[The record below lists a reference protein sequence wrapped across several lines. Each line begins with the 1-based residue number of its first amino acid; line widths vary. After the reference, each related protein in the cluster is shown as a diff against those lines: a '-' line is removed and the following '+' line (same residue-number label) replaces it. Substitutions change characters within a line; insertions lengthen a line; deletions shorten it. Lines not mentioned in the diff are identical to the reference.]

1 MPKPPSL
8 PDADDDLL
16 PPPRASLLRVAGRVA
31 LVLVFGL
38 WSLLLFAWLTLHWGI
53 LPNARAWLP
62 QIEQQASRALGMPVR
77 IGDIRVRSGGWVPA
91 LELDDVVLLDDQG
104 REALRLPRV
113 AAAPA
118 ARSLLALELQLQQ
131 LLVDG
136 AQVELR
142 RDALGGLHLAGFDVA
157 AADAA
162 AGADSAFAAWLL
174 RQREVVLRG
183 ARLRWVDEQRL
194 APPLALEAV
203 DVVLRNRG
211 RRHELRIDATP
222 PTDWG
227 QRFTLRAQLASPLL
241 GRRDDWRRL
250 GGEVYAELPRIDAGA
265 LRRYVDLPFEWRE
278 GQGAL
283 RAWAQFAQGEA
294 VSATVDLAFES
305 VAMRLA
311 PTVEPLQLQRIAGR
325 LSARRD
331 DDALIVAATD
341 FGFTD
346 AAGRV
351 WPAGRMHLA
360 LRQRRGDAPV
370 TGGEFRADR
379 LDLALMVAVAAHLPL
394 GDAVGG
400 LLAELQPGGRVEQ
413 LDARWDGPLDAP
425 RQYRVKAALHDLS
438 LAARPAADVDGRPTP
453 GRPGWRGARIEL
465 DANERG
471 GQAQLAFD
479 RGALLLPGVFPDP
492 ELPLRRLAAR
502 VDWQLEPRRDAAPR
516 VTLRVRDARFANAD
530 ARGSFDAVWRSGD
543 GEGVG
548 RGARFPGRLELAG
561 RIDEGRADAVARYLP
576 LGLPAV
582 ARDYVSGA
590 VRGGTI
596 SAARFEVR
604 GDLWDFPFHDGS
616 DGEFRIAGRAQGLT
630 LAYVPDVP
638 GQASP
643 WPAFTEVSGDIEF
656 RRASMAVRNASAR
669 VFGLAMSGVQA
680 SIADLVQH
688 PVLRVEG
695 TARGP
700 ASGLLRY
707 LDASPVGGW
716 IDDTLAGA
724 SVAGDGE
731 LQLAIRLPLD
741 ELHASGVRGSL
752 RLDGNDLRLA
762 PSLPL
767 LAAARGHIDFTHE
780 GFRLRDASARVFGG
794 EATFDGGRGA
804 DGLLQL
810 LVQGRARADAMRQS
824 RELPVLA
831 QLATRLDGEA
841 AYRLQLDWR
850 RGDAEPAVVLSSD
863 LVGLALRLPAPL
875 DKAAAAPLPL
885 RYSVAP
891 LPAVRA
897 ARDELRIDLGT
908 LLQAR
913 YERESDAAGRVHVLR
928 GGIGIGEPA
937 PWPASGVAAVAALS
951 QLDLPAWQAV
961 LAAVGAEGGGG
972 GYAPQRVALRADE
985 LRADGRRLSG
995 VVAGLSQAAGGTWR
1009 ASVEADQLAGYLE
1022 WQPPSPAAPGGLRAR
1037 LSRLALPRSDEV
1049 QVETLLDR
1057 APERVPALDV
1067 VVDRFELRGRQL
1079 GRLEVEAVNRPLP
1092 GGTHEWRLS
1101 SLRLANDDATFSA
1114 TGHWRPAGARAPA
1127 RMVADFALDLADAGA
1142 LMTRLGLPG
1151 ALQGGAG
1158 RLDGQVSWQGS
1169 PLALHP
1175 PTMDGR
1181 MQLALERGRFLKA
1194 EPGAARL
1201 LSVLSLQA
1209 LPRRLVL
1216 DFRDL
1221 FQEGFAFDDVA
1232 GDVTVRAGVARTEN
1246 LRMRGLQAAVLMQGE
1261 ADLARETQDLRVI
1274 VVPEIN
1280 AGTASLVYSLINPAV
1295 GLGSF
1300 VAQLFLRQPLMAAG
1314 TREFHVH
1321 GSWADPKV
1329 DRVERTAE
1337 AAPRTDEPAA
1347 ATTPAQ

>member
-1 MPKPPSL
+1 MPKPPSR

-16 PPPRASLLRVAGRVA
+16 PPPRASLLRIAGRVA
-31 LVLVFGL
+31 LVAVFGL

-77 IGDIRVRSGGWVPA
+77 IGDIRVRSSGWVPA
-91 LELDDVVLLDDQG
+91 LELDDVVLLDAEG

-131 LLVDG
+131 LHVEG

-142 RDALGGLHLAGFDVA
+142 RDAHGRLHLAGFDL

-162 AGADSAFAAWLL
+162 AGADGAFAAWLL

-183 ARLRWVDEQRL
+183 ARLRWVDELRL

-203 DVVLRNRG
+203 DLVLRNRG
-211 RRHELRIDATP
+211 RRHELRVDATP
-222 PTDWG
+222 PHDWG
-227 QRFTLRAQLASPLL
+227 QRFTLRAKLASPLL
-241 GRRDDWRRL
+241 GRRDDWQRL

-265 LRRYVDLPFEWRE
+265 LRRYVDLPFEWRG

-283 RAWAQFAQGEA
+283 RGWAQFAQGEP

-305 VAMRLA
+305 VALRLA
-311 PTVEPLQLQRIAGR
+311 PTVEPLQLQRIFGR
-325 LSARRD
+325 LTARRD
-331 DDALIVAATD
+331 DDALTLAASD

-346 AAGRV
+346 AAGRE
-351 WPAGRMHLA
+351 WPAGRLHLA
-360 LRQRRGDAPV
+360 LRQRRGDAP

-379 LDLALMVAVAAHLPL
+379 LDLALMAAVAAHLPL
-394 GDAVGG
+394 GDAVGA

-425 RQYRVKAALHDLS
+425 RQYRVRAELHDLS
-438 LAARPAADVDGRPTP
+438 LAARPAPDIDGRPTP

-465 DANERG
+465 DANEQG
-471 GQAQLAFD
+471 GQAQIAFD
-479 RGALLLPGVFPDP
+479 RGALLLPGVFADP

-502 VDWQLEPRRDAAPR
+502 LDWQIEPRRDAAPQL
-516 VTLRVRDARFANAD
+516 TLRVRDARFANAD
-530 ARGSFDAVWRSGD
+530 ARGGFDAVWRSGD
-543 GEGVG
+543 GEGFG

-596 SAARFEVR
+596 GAARFEVR

-638 GQASP
+638 GFASE
-643 WPAFTEVSGDIEF
+643 WPAFTEVSGEIEF
-656 RRASMAVRNASAR
+656 RRASMAVRNAGAR
-669 VFGLAMSGVQA
+669 VFGLAMSGVHA
-680 SIADLVQH
+680 SIADLTHH
-688 PVLRVEG
+688 PVLLVEG

-741 ELHASGVRGSL
+741 DLHASGVRGSL
-752 RLDGNDLRLA
+752 RLEGNDLRLA

-824 RELPVLA
+824 RELPALA

-850 RGDAEPAVVLSSD
+850 RDDAEPALVLSSD

-875 DKAAAAPLPL
+875 DKAAAASLPL

-891 LPAVRA
+891 QQPAG
-897 ARDELRIDLGT
+897 RDELRVDLGT
-908 LLQAR
+908 VLQAR
-913 YERESDAAGRVHVLR
+913 FEREFDAGGRVTVRR
-928 GGIGIGEPA
+928 GGIGVGAPA
-937 PWPASGVAAVAALS
+937 PWPASGVAAVATLA
-951 QLDLPAWQAV
+951 QLDVPAWQAV
-961 LAAVGAEGGGG
+961 LAAVGGAQGGG
-972 GYAPQRVALRADE
+972 GYAPRQVALRADE

-995 VVAGLSQAAGGTWR
+995 VVAGLSQAPGGTWR

-1037 LSRLALPRSDEV
+1037 LSRLALPRSDEA

-1057 APERVPALDV
+1057 APQRVPALDV

-1079 GRLEVEAVNRPLP
+1079 GRLEVEAVNRALP
-1092 GGTHEWRLS
+1092 GGAHEWRLS
-1101 SLRLANDDATFSA
+1101 TLRLANDDAAFSA
-1114 TGHWRPAGARAPA
+1114 AGHWRPAGPREPA
-1127 RMVADFALDLADAGA
+1127 RMVADFGLDLADAGA
-1142 LMTRLGLPG
+1142 LLARLGLPD

-1158 RLDGQVSWQGS
+1158 RLEGQVSWQGS
-1169 PLALHP
+1169 PLAPHP
-1175 PTMDGR
+1175 PSMDGR
-1181 MQLALERGRFLKA
+1181 MQLALEKGRFLKA

-1337 AAPRTDEPAA
+1337 APPRVDEPAA

>member
-1 MPKPPSL
+1 MPKPPSR
-8 PDADDDLL
+8 PDAVDDLL
-16 PPPRASLLRVAGRVA
+16 PPPRASLWRIAGRAA
-31 LVLVFGL
+31 LVVVFGL

-91 LELDDVVLLDDQG
+91 LELDDVVLLDAGG

-118 ARSLLALELQLQQ
+118 ARSLMALELQLQQ

-136 AQVELR
+136 AQIELR
-142 RDALGGLHLAGFDVA
+142 RDALGRLHLAGFDLA
-157 AADAA
+157 AAD

-183 ARLRWVDEQRL
+183 ARLRWIDEQRL

-222 PTDWG
+222 PADWG
-227 QRFTLRAQLASPLL
+227 ERFTVRAQLASPLL
-241 GRRDDWRRL
+241 GRRDDWQRL

-265 LRRYVDLPFEWRE
+265 LRRYVDLPFDWRE
-278 GQGAL
+278 GLGAL
-283 RAWAQFAQGEA
+283 RGWAQFAQGEA

-325 LSARRD
+325 LTARRD
-331 DDALIVAATD
+331 DDALTLSASD

-346 AAGRV
+346 ASGRV
-351 WPAGRMHLA
+351 WPPGRLHLA

-379 LDLALMVAVAAHLPL
+379 LDLALMAAVAAHLPL
-394 GDAVGG
+394 GDAVRA
-400 LLAELQPGGRVEQ
+400 LLAELQPGGRVES
-413 LDARWDGPLDAP
+413 LDARWDGALDAP

-438 LAARPAADVDGRPTP
+438 LAARPVADVDGRPTP

-471 GQAQLAFD
+471 GEAQLAFD
-479 RGALLLPGVFPDP
+479 RGALLLPGVFTES

-502 VDWQLEPRRDAAPR
+502 LDWRLEPRRGVAPQ

-561 RIDEGRADAVARYLP
+561 RIDEGRADAVPRYLP
-576 LGLPAV
+576 LGLPSV
-582 ARDYVSGA
+582 ARDYVAGA

-596 SAARFEVR
+596 SGARFEVR

-616 DGEFRIAGRAQGLT
+616 DGEFRIGGRAQGLT

-638 GQASP
+638 GHASE
-643 WPAFTEVSGDIEF
+643 WPAFTEVSGEIEF

-680 SIADLVQH
+680 SIDDLAQH

-695 TARGP
+695 IARGP

-741 ELHASGVRGSL
+741 DLHASGVRGSL

-810 LVQGRARADAMRQS
+810 LVQGRARAESMRQS
-824 RELPVLA
+824 RELPALA
-831 QLATRLDGEA
+831 QLAMRLDGEA

-850 RGDAEPAVVLSSD
+850 RGDAEPAVVLTSD

-885 RYSVAP
+885 RYSVVP
-891 LPAVRA
+891 LPAGSTA
-897 ARDELRIDLGT
+897 ATRDELRVDLGT
-908 LLQAR
+908 LLHAR
-913 YERESDAAGRVHVLR
+913 YEREFDASARVHVLR
-928 GGIGIGEPA
+928 GGIGVGEPA
-937 PWPASGVAAVAALS
+937 PWPASGVAAVVTLA

-961 LAAVGAEGGGG
+961 RAGLGAEGGGV
-972 GYAPQRVALRADE
+972 YAPQQVALRTDE

-995 VVAGLSQAAGGTWR
+995 VVAGLSQASSGVWR

-1037 LSRLALPRSDEV
+1037 LSRLALPRSDEA
-1049 QVETLLDR
+1049 QVETLLER

-1067 VVDRFELRGRQL
+1067 VVERFDLRGRQL
-1079 GRLEVEAVNRPLP
+1079 GHLEVQAVNRALP
-1092 GGTHEWRLS
+1092 GGAHEWRLS
-1101 SLRLANDDATFSA
+1101 TLRLANDDATFSA
-1114 TGHWRPAGARAPA
+1114 AGHWRPAGARAPA
-1127 RMVADFALDLADAGA
+1127 RMVADFGLDLTDAGA
-1142 LMTRLGLPG
+1142 LLSRLGLPD

-1158 RLDGQVSWQGS
+1158 RLEGQVSWHGS
-1169 PLALHP
+1169 PLAPHP

-1181 MQLALERGRFLKA
+1181 MQLALEKGRFLKA

-1209 LPRRLVL
+1209 LPRRLAL

-1337 AAPRTDEPAA
+1337 AAPRADAPDAA
-1347 ATTPAQ
+1347 PTPAQ